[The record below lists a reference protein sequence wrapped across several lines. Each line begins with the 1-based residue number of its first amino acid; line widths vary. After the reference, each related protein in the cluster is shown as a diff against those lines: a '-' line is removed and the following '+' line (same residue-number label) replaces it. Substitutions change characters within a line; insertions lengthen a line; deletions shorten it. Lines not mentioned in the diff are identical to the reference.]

1 MDLGYSWVVVPVNLQ
16 LSGTMGQSQDR
27 IPEYFSRANLCSSAQ
42 YPNSV
47 KAELLQ
53 VLFSLLVPCIQVS
66 AGCVYYAVFAAQ

>member
-1 MDLGYSWVVVPVNLQ
+1 MVVPANLQ

-27 IPEYFSRANLCSSAQ
+27 IPECFSKANLCSSAQ

-53 VLFSLLVPCIQVS
+53 VLFSLLVPHTQVS
-66 AGCVYYAVFAAQ
+66 AGCVYRAMFAAQ